1 MTNKRRNVVVLD
13 RNLYICTIMEGIKNI
28 VFDLGGV
35 VFSRDPRKFER
46 EFIDF
51 FSYITLPEMPH
62 FWEEYDRGVSTYNK
76 VIDDLAEYNNC
87 DRELAENNL
96 RRSIVTQEEIPSTKS
111 LIADL
116 KSAKYKLYVL
126 SNMSLDFIEFLRTK
140 EVYKYFDGEVVS
152 CHEKVVKP
160 DAEIY
165 RILVNRYNLNPK
177 ETLFIDDRKSN
188 IEAAQNEGICGYH
201 FDARHP
207 DRSCDELRQML
218 LNE

>member
-1 MTNKRRNVVVLD
+1 MVFN

-46 EFIDF
+46 EFIEF
-51 FSYITLPEMPH
+51 FSYIMLPEMPH
-62 FWEEYDRGVSTYNK
+62 FWEEYDRGVSTYNQ

-87 DRELAENNL
+87 DRELAEHNL
-96 RRSIVTQEEIPSTKS
+96 RRSIVTQEEIPATKS

-116 KSAKYKLYVL
+116 KGAEYKLYVL

-160 DAEIY
+160 DVEIY
-165 RILVNRYNLNPK
+165 KILVDRYNLNPA

-188 IEAAQNEGICGYH
+188 IEAAQREGIHGYH
-201 FDARHP
+201 FDARNP
-207 DRSCDELRQML
+207 EFSCNELRDML